1 MNRNHASWKVKS
13 GAHCLREFWSQSSK
27 LLGELMVL
35 AIVCDRPNP
44 RAFYQHLK
52 AMLYTER
59 FERSCSPHFF
69 TPSLTHTH
77 AHLRCTSFTF
87 KFQMISQNLE
97 HLELIRILWPGRQVC
112 GSKNSISM
120 SFISCH
126 IQSNVETPSPAG
138 RPRAVA
144 TSTHTKLNH
153 FTHDL
158 QKMNATVCL
167 ICQYLYL
174 IMSNEVLQ
182 HINYNVLQRVISLNW
197 VLWAIQTGF
206 GTRFAALAVVSS
218 RPSMARQGSDA
229 EDMWSSCT

>member
-1 MNRNHASWKVKS
+1 MRPEKWNLEHTASESFGASHPNCLASSWSWQSCAIAQIPEHSTSISKPCSIRNDLKDRARHTF
-13 GAHCLREFWSQSSK
+13 LR
-27 LLGELMVL
+27 
-35 AIVCDRPNP
+35 
-44 RAFYQHLK
+44 HL
-52 AMLYTER
+52 
-59 FERSCSPHFF
+59 S
-69 TPSLTHTH
+69 HTH